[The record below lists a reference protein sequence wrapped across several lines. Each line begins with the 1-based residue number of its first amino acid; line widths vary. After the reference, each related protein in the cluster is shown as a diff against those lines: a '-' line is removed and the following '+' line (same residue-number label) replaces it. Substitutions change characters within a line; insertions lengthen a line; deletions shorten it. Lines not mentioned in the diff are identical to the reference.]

1 MSESFICVTDSKSKS
16 ARFSSKTL
24 GALIMVKNEEV
35 SIRQT
40 IQSLKNVVSD
50 VIVFDTGSTDKTI
63 DIIKATC
70 LKNNQTL
77 HLKIS
82 TFKTFPESRNESI
95 EFAETVDVENL
106 IMLDAGD
113 EFECDISIS
122 EWLSIVKTI
131 PTGYNFGVVKLK
143 WLESNNLTEHYDI
156 RLIKN
161 RKGCRYDL
169 TFPVHEKF
177 ATIENSV
184 HFMKNLTLH
193 QNRDK
198 YSESTSL
205 RMAKDIELL
214 SKAKPHSRNYYYL
227 AQSYIFMKDYKNGFK
242 YNLMVLD
249 FEDQDYDKIMV
260 YSRLMRCAIECKMS
274 SKLIIK
280 YFKLAIDEPNN
291 PQMEPFINF
300 FKYCMQENIL
310 ELTLPYLKQLSE
322 LVKPSTRDFS
332 HKDYEYTRWLLIYQ
346 ICLMTRTNRDIGQ
359 IACNKAIQAQNNE
372 CDKMNLS
379 LFQNIPNTIPNMITI
394 DEKLETKPAANVET
408 EASDLSAY
416 LSSKGFNN
424 LEGNVGGCPAEY
436 LDLIELTK
444 KPIVNVME
452 IGFNGGHS
460 AELFLKNND
469 DIHLTS
475 FDIGAHAYLLKGKA
489 YIDARYPNRHT
500 LILGDSKITV
510 ANFYKNNK
518 DKKFDFIFIDGG
530 HDYET
535 AKADMENCFHL
546 AHKDTIV
553 ALDDTIYRQDWTQFW
568 NIGPTL
574 TWMQHLEQNKITE
587 LNRVEYAP
595 GQGMSWGKYIF

>member
-77 HLKIS
+77 HLKIG

-113 EFECDISIS
+113 EFECAISIS
-122 EWLSIVKTI
+122 EWLSVIKTI

-379 LFQNIPNTIPNMITI
+379 LFQNIPNTIPNMITV
-394 DEKLETKPAANVET
+394 DAKLVTKPAVNVET

-416 LSSKGFNN
+416 LNSKGFNN
-424 LEGNVGGCPAEY
+424 LEGNVGGCPPEY

>member
-1 MSESFICVTDSKSKS
+1 MSESFIRVTDSKSKS

-77 HLKIS
+77 HLKIG

-95 EFAETVDVENL
+95 EFAETIDVENL

-122 EWLSIVKTI
+122 EWLSIIKTI

-184 HFMKNLTLH
+184 HFMKNFTLY

-198 YSESTSL
+198 YSESTS
-205 RMAKDIELL
+205 RRIAKDIELL

-227 AQSYIFMKDYKNGFK
+227 AQSYIFTKDYKNGFK

-260 YSRLMRCAIECKMS
+260 YTRLMRCAIECKMS

-300 FKYCMQENIL
+300 FKYCMQENIS

-379 LFQNIPNTIPNMITI
+379 LFQNIPNTIPNMITV

-408 EASDLSAY
+408 KASDLSAY
-416 LSSKGFNN
+416 LRSKGFNN
-424 LEGNVGGCPAEY
+424 LEGNVGGCPPKY

-475 FDIGAHAYLLKGKA
+475 FDIGAHAYLLEGKA

-500 LILGDSKITV
+500 LILGDSKNTV

-568 NIGPTL
+568 TIGPTL

-587 LNRVEYAP
+587 LNRVEYAH

>member
-113 EFECDISIS
+113 EFECAISIS
-122 EWLSIVKTI
+122 EWLSVIKTI

>member
-77 HLKIS
+77 HLKIG

-113 EFECDISIS
+113 EFECAISIS
-122 EWLSIVKTI
+122 EWLSVIKTI

-587 LNRVEYAP
+587 LNRVEYAH

>member
-95 EFAETVDVENL
+95 EFAETIDVENL

-113 EFECDISIS
+113 EFECAISIS
-122 EWLSIVKTI
+122 EWLSVIKTI

>member
-113 EFECDISIS
+113 EFECAISIS
-122 EWLSIVKTI
+122 EWLSVIKTI

-274 SKLIIK
+274 SKLVIK

>member
-40 IQSLKNVVSD
+40 IQSVKNVVSD

-77 HLKIS
+77 HLKIG

-113 EFECDISIS
+113 EFECAISIS
-122 EWLSIVKTI
+122 EWLSIIKTI

-379 LFQNIPNTIPNMITI
+379 LFQNIPNTIPNMITV
-394 DEKLETKPAANVET
+394 DAKLVTKPAVNVET

-416 LSSKGFNN
+416 LNSKGFNN
-424 LEGNVGGCPAEY
+424 LEGNVGGCPPEY

>member
-1 MSESFICVTDSKSKS
+1 MSESFTRVTDSKSKS

-77 HLKIS
+77 HLKIG

-113 EFECDISIS
+113 EFECAISIS
-122 EWLSIVKTI
+122 EWLSVIKTI

>member
-77 HLKIS
+77 HLKIG

-106 IMLDAGD
+106 IMWDAGD
-113 EFECDISIS
+113 EFECAISIS
-122 EWLSIVKTI
+122 EWLSVIKTI

>member
-77 HLKIS
+77 HLKIG

-95 EFAETVDVENL
+95 EFAETIDVENL

-113 EFECDISIS
+113 EFECAISIS
-122 EWLSIVKTI
+122 EWLSVIKTI

-379 LFQNIPNTIPNMITI
+379 LFQNIPNTIPNMITV
-394 DEKLETKPAANVET
+394 DAKLVTKPAVNVET

-416 LSSKGFNN
+416 LNSKGFNN
-424 LEGNVGGCPAEY
+424 LEGNVGGCPPEY

>member
-1 MSESFICVTDSKSKS
+1 MSESFTRVTDSKSKS

-77 HLKIS
+77 HLKIG

-95 EFAETVDVENL
+95 EFAETIDVENL

-113 EFECDISIS
+113 EFECAISIS
-122 EWLSIVKTI
+122 EWLSVIKTI

-177 ATIENSV
+177 ATIENLV
-184 HFMKNLTLH
+184 HFMKNFTLY

-424 LEGNVGGCPAEY
+424 LEGNVGGCPPEY

>member
-1 MSESFICVTDSKSKS
+1 
-16 ARFSSKTL
+16 
-24 GALIMVKNEEV
+24 
-35 SIRQT
+35 
-40 IQSLKNVVSD
+40 
-50 VIVFDTGSTDKTI
+50 
-63 DIIKATC
+63 
-70 LKNNQTL
+70 
-77 HLKIS
+77 
-82 TFKTFPESRNESI
+82 
-95 EFAETVDVENL
+95 
-106 IMLDAGD
+106 
-113 EFECDISIS
+113 
-122 EWLSIVKTI
+122 
-131 PTGYNFGVVKLK
+131 
-143 WLESNNLTEHYDI
+143 
-156 RLIKN
+156 
-161 RKGCRYDL
+161 
-169 TFPVHEKF
+169 
-177 ATIENSV
+177 
-184 HFMKNLTLH
+184 
-193 QNRDK
+193 
-198 YSESTSL
+198 
-205 RMAKDIELL
+205 
-214 SKAKPHSRNYYYL
+214 
-227 AQSYIFMKDYKNGFK
+227 
-242 YNLMVLD
+242 
-249 FEDQDYDKIMV
+249 
-260 YSRLMRCAIECKMS
+260 
-274 SKLIIK
+274 
-280 YFKLAIDEPNN
+280 
-291 PQMEPFINF
+291 
-300 FKYCMQENIL
+300 
-310 ELTLPYLKQLSE
+310 
-322 LVKPSTRDFS
+322 
-332 HKDYEYTRWLLIYQ
+332 
-346 ICLMTRTNRDIGQ
+346 MTRTNRDIGQ
-359 IACNKAIQAQNNE
+359 IACNKAIRAQNNE

-408 EASDLSAY
+408 KASDLSAY
-416 LSSKGFNN
+416 LSSKGFHN
-424 LEGNVGGCPAEY
+424 LEGNVGGCPPEY

>member
-77 HLKIS
+77 HLKIG

-95 EFAETVDVENL
+95 EFAETIDVENL

-122 EWLSIVKTI
+122 EWLSIIKTI

>member
-113 EFECDISIS
+113 EFECAISIS
-122 EWLSIVKTI
+122 EWLSVIKTI

-424 LEGNVGGCPAEY
+424 LEGNVGGCPPEY

>member
-1 MSESFICVTDSKSKS
+1 M
-16 ARFSSKTL
+16 
-24 GALIMVKNEEV
+24 
-35 SIRQT
+35 
-40 IQSLKNVVSD
+40 
-50 VIVFDTGSTDKTI
+50 IVFDTGSTDKTI

-77 HLKIS
+77 HLKIG

-95 EFAETVDVENL
+95 EFAETIDVENL

-122 EWLSIVKTI
+122 EWLSIIKTI

-184 HFMKNLTLH
+184 HFMKNFTLY

-198 YSESTSL
+198 YSESTS
-205 RMAKDIELL
+205 RRIAKDIELL

-227 AQSYIFMKDYKNGFK
+227 AQSYIFTKDYKNGFK

-260 YSRLMRCAIECKMS
+260 YTRLMRCAIECKMS

-332 HKDYEYTRWLLIYQ
+332 HKDYDYTRWLLIYQ

-379 LFQNIPNTIPNMITI
+379 LFQNIPNTIPNMITV
-394 DEKLETKPAANVET
+394 DEN
-408 EASDLSAY
+408 
-416 LSSKGFNN
+416 
-424 LEGNVGGCPAEY
+424 
-436 LDLIELTK
+436 
-444 KPIVNVME
+444 
-452 IGFNGGHS
+452 
-460 AELFLKNND
+460 
-469 DIHLTS
+469 
-475 FDIGAHAYLLKGKA
+475 
-489 YIDARYPNRHT
+489 
-500 LILGDSKITV
+500 
-510 ANFYKNNK
+510 
-518 DKKFDFIFIDGG
+518 
-530 HDYET
+530 
-535 AKADMENCFHL
+535 
-546 AHKDTIV
+546 
-553 ALDDTIYRQDWTQFW
+553 
-568 NIGPTL
+568 
-574 TWMQHLEQNKITE
+574 
-587 LNRVEYAP
+587 
-595 GQGMSWGKYIF
+595 

>member
-77 HLKIS
+77 HLKIG

-95 EFAETVDVENL
+95 EFAETIDVENL

-113 EFECDISIS
+113 EFECAISIS
-122 EWLSIVKTI
+122 EWLSVIKTI

>member
-1 MSESFICVTDSKSKS
+1 MSESFIRVTDSKSKS

-77 HLKIS
+77 HLKIG

-95 EFAETVDVENL
+95 EFAETIDVENL

-113 EFECDISIS
+113 EFECAISIS
-122 EWLSIVKTI
+122 EWLSVIKTI

-184 HFMKNLTLH
+184 HLMQNFALY

-227 AQSYIFMKDYKNGFK
+227 AQSYIFTKDYENGFK

-424 LEGNVGGCPAEY
+424 LEGNVGGCPPEY

>member
-77 HLKIS
+77 HLKIG

-113 EFECDISIS
+113 EFECAISIS
-122 EWLSIVKTI
+122 EWLSVIKTI

-424 LEGNVGGCPAEY
+424 LEGNVGGCPPEY

>member
-1 MSESFICVTDSKSKS
+1 MSKI
-16 ARFSSKTL
+16 L

-35 SIRQT
+35 SIKQT

-50 VIVFDTGSTDKTI
+50 VVVFDTGSTDKTI
-63 DIIKATC
+63 DIIRATC

-77 HLKIS
+77 HLKTG

-113 EFECDISIS
+113 EFECTISIS
-122 EWLSIVKTI
+122 EWLGIIKTI

-156 RLIKN
+156 RFIKN

-169 TFPVHEKF
+169 AFPVHEKF
-177 ATIENSV
+177 VTVENSV
-184 HFMKNLTLH
+184 HFMHNFALY

-198 YSESTSL
+198 YSESTG
-205 RMAKDIELL
+205 RRVAKDIELL

-274 SKLIIK
+274 SKIVIK
-280 YFKLAIDEPNN
+280 YFKLAIDEPYN

-300 FKYCMQENIL
+300 FNYCMQENIL
-310 ELTLPYLKQLSE
+310 EFTLPYLKQLSE

-359 IACNKAIQAQNNE
+359 MACIKAIQAQNNE

-379 LFQNIPNTIPNMITI
+379 LFQNIPV
-394 DEKLETKPAANVET
+394 DAKPAVKPVVKTEVKPVVKPVVKTEVKPEVKVESKPAVKT
-408 EASDLSAY
+408 EVKAEVKPEVKVEVKAESKPEVKVESKPDSGKKSSYVEEPGAEPKPESSRESAMYQIIDL
-416 LSSKGFNN
+416 
-424 LEGNVGGCPAEY
+424 
-436 LDLIELTK
+436 
-444 KPIVNVME
+444 
-452 IGFNGGHS
+452 
-460 AELFLKNND
+460 
-469 DIHLTS
+469 
-475 FDIGAHAYLLKGKA
+475 
-489 YIDARYPNRHT
+489 
-500 LILGDSKITV
+500 
-510 ANFYKNNK
+510 
-518 DKKFDFIFIDGG
+518 
-530 HDYET
+530 
-535 AKADMENCFHL
+535 
-546 AHKDTIV
+546 
-553 ALDDTIYRQDWTQFW
+553 
-568 NIGPTL
+568 
-574 TWMQHLEQNKITE
+574 
-587 LNRVEYAP
+587 
-595 GQGMSWGKYIF
+595 

>member
-77 HLKIS
+77 HLKIG

-95 EFAETVDVENL
+95 EFAETIDVENL

-113 EFECDISIS
+113 EFECAISIS
-122 EWLSIVKTI
+122 EWLSVIKTI

-424 LEGNVGGCPAEY
+424 LEGNVGGCPPEY

>member
-1 MSESFICVTDSKSKS
+1 MSESFTRVTDSKSKS

-24 GALIMVKNEEV
+24 GALSMVKNEEV

-77 HLKIS
+77 HLKIG

-95 EFAETVDVENL
+95 EFAETIDVENL

-122 EWLSIVKTI
+122 EWLSIIKTI

-379 LFQNIPNTIPNMITI
+379 LFQNIPNTIPNMITV
-394 DEKLETKPAANVET
+394 DAKLVTKPAVNVET

-416 LSSKGFNN
+416 LNSKGFNN
-424 LEGNVGGCPAEY
+424 LEGNVGGCPPEY

>member
-77 HLKIS
+77 HLKIG

-95 EFAETVDVENL
+95 EFAETIDVENL

-113 EFECDISIS
+113 EFECAISIS
-122 EWLSIVKTI
+122 EWLSVIKTI

-424 LEGNVGGCPAEY
+424 LEGNVGGCPPEY

-587 LNRVEYAP
+587 LNRVEYAH

>member
-1 MSESFICVTDSKSKS
+1 MSESFTRVTDSKSKS

-77 HLKIS
+77 HLKIG

-113 EFECDISIS
+113 EFECAISIS
-122 EWLSIVKTI
+122 EWLSVIKTI

-424 LEGNVGGCPAEY
+424 LEGNVGGCPPEY

>member
-1 MSESFICVTDSKSKS
+1 MSESLICVTDSKSKS

-77 HLKIS
+77 HLKIG

-95 EFAETVDVENL
+95 EFAETIDVENL

-113 EFECDISIS
+113 EFECAISIS
-122 EWLSIVKTI
+122 EWLSVIKTI

>member
-77 HLKIS
+77 HLKIG

-122 EWLSIVKTI
+122 EWLSIIKTI

>member
-77 HLKIS
+77 HLKIG

-113 EFECDISIS
+113 EFECAISIS
-122 EWLSIVKTI
+122 EWLSVIKTI

>member
-77 HLKIS
+77 HLKIG

-113 EFECDISIS
+113 EFECAISIS
-122 EWLSIVKTI
+122 EWLSVIKTI

-587 LNRVEYAP
+587 LNRVEYAH
-595 GQGMSWGKYIF
+595 GKGMSWGKYIF

>member
-122 EWLSIVKTI
+122 EWLSVIKTI

>member
-1 MSESFICVTDSKSKS
+1 MSESFTRVTDSKSKS

-24 GALIMVKNEEV
+24 GALIMVKNEEA
-35 SIRQT
+35 SIQQT

-50 VIVFDTGSTDKTI
+50 VIVLDTGSTDKTI

-113 EFECDISIS
+113 EFECAISIS
-122 EWLSIVKTI
+122 EWLSVIKTI

-416 LSSKGFNN
+416 LNSKGFNN
-424 LEGNVGGCPAEY
+424 LEGNVGGCPPEY